1 MVIKRVGVWSVAR
14 MYGALM
20 AGLGLL
26 IGLVVAVLSAV
37 GMTMAEGD
45 EPGMVGAAMG
55 VGAVVIVP
63 IFYGVLGICAG
74 AIGGALYNVVA
85 GVVGG
90 VSIDVE

>member
-14 MYGALM
+14 VYGALLGGM
-20 AGLGLL
+20 GLL
-26 IGLVVAVLSAV
+26 IGLVVAALSAV
-37 GMTMAEGD
+37 GMTLAEGD
-45 EPGMVGAAMG
+45 EPGMVAAAMG
-55 VGAVVIVP
+55 VGAVVILP
-63 IFYGVLGICAG
+63 IFYGVLGICTG